1 MVVTTAVLNNGT
13 ETRLMQVLNM
23 LDVVVTFAVLSS
35 GTLVNE

>member
-1 MVVTTAVLNNGT
+1 MVVTAAVLNNGT

-23 LDVVVTFAVLSS
+23 LDVVVTFAALKR